1 MSGSGSAIF
10 GIFPKGEKAEIK
22 ADVAFEEYYMG

>member
-10 GIFPKGEKAEIK
+10 GIFPKDKRMN
-22 ADVAFEEYYMG
+22 DLAFENAKLFFL